1 MDWMHVLFAYKMKV
15 YVKDFFSKSKQ
26 IRSFLRI
33 FSYLIKKFLLRKY
46 IFFFTVVFP
55 DSAHL
60 RELHDHTKSSNS
72 YIEILHTYID
82 WSETSLL
89 EVCYMWFSIFN
100 IFILPFPKPFTLE
113 GLFIVTNQIY
123 VSDLYI
129 WVSNSESEKLLRI
142 KLDWKFTFD
151 EHISDLWEKLIER

>member
-33 FSYLIKKFLLRKY
+33 FSYLIKKFLLKKY
-46 IFFFTVVFP
+46 IFFTVVFP

-82 WSETSLL
+82 WPETSLL

-100 IFILPFPKPFTLE
+100 IFNLPFPKPFTLE

-151 EHISDLWEKLIER
+151 EHISDLWKKLIER